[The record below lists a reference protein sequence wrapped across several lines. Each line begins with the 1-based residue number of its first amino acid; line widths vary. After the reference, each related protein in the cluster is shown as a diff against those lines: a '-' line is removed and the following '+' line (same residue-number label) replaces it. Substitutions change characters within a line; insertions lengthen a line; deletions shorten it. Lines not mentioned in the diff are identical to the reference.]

1 MHHCITSRNVH
12 VTDRIQQDF
21 EQRIGRICK
30 RGRTS
35 SRSKDDDSVMVFP
48 VSVQAFWAHQNDEEE
63 PPVGFP
69 NIYYTG
75 MPSLEAWISKA
86 TAPERQRHAR
96 SMLNSLHGLLNSVR
110 TGAGGRGRGR
120 GGGEGAGGGGGGG
133 GGRGN

>member
-1 MHHCITSRNVH
+1 
-12 VTDRIQQDF
+12 
-21 EQRIGRICK
+21 
-30 RGRTS
+30 
-35 SRSKDDDSVMVFP
+35 MVFP

-110 TGAGGRGRGR
+110 TWSDDQCQDQKISYDAKSVDEEIGKLFNQVLRMVRCKLCYC
-120 GGGEGAGGGGGGG
+120 
-133 GGRGN
+133 